1 MFSAHVQTIGMVL
14 KLTVGSC
21 DPTHAVFSVG
31 CGEAPEP
38 CGPHPVARPRIHRWL
53 YGVPCWLFSFS
64 LSLGATHAMQPAM
77 QPASPPEIV
86 RSVRWAV

>member
-14 KLTVGSC
+14 KLTVGSY
-21 DPTHAVFSVG
+21 DPTPAVFSVG

-53 YGVPCWLFSFS
+53 YGVLRTMLVVLFFPISRCNTRNAARKS
-64 LSLGATHAMQPAM
+64 SRDC
-77 QPASPPEIV
+77 EIC
-86 RSVRWAV
+86 